1 MDEDKDTPLV
11 MTVIR
16 EITGESDARFASF
29 DATVSA
35 AVGGVDV
42 ITDELIRVALVYDGT
57 NYADISVF
65 WEDHGY
71 RNYRQMGLFGIMKTQ
86 YQSVIRTGVR
96 EIRVVDE
103 KYSVTIRY

>member
-1 MDEDKDTPLV
+1 MDLDKDTPLV

-16 EITGESDARFASF
+16 EITGENDARYASF

-35 AVGGVDV
+35 AVGGV
-42 ITDELIRVALVYDGT
+42 ELIAEERIRVALVYDGT
-57 NYADISVF
+57 NYANISVF
-65 WEDHGY
+65 WEDYGY
-71 RNYRQMGLFGIMKTQ
+71 KNYGQMGLFGIMKTQ

-96 EIRVVDE
+96 EIRVVDP